1 MDVVPRH
8 SLIRY
13 FPLEHLLK
21 IVFVIPMLQ
30 VEPVLAIQ
38 EPVRLQLI
46 LEIDRLIQFPIPSD
60 SVIEAIRV
68 FTQ

>member
-1 MDVVPRH
+1 MEVVPRH
-8 SLIRY
+8 SLARY
-13 FPLEHLLK
+13 FLLEHLLQV
-21 IVFVIPMLQ
+21 VFVISVLQ
-30 VEPVLAIQ
+30 VEPVLAVQ